1 MSETQGQRPSLWT
14 LFTSTFLISA
24 CTFGGGFVIAGLMK
38 KRFVDAL
45 KWIDDDTM
53 MDYIV
58 IAQSCPGPIAVNTA
72 ILAGLHVR
80 GLAGMLTA
88 VLGTILPP
96 MIILAIVEMAYAA
109 FASSRLVALL
119 LKGMQAGVSA
129 LLLDV
134 VVSLGKRVTDG
145 RDAVDII
152 VMAAAFI
159 AVAFLKVKVLPVILT
174 ALALGILRALLSA
187 RKEQA

>member
-1 MSETQGQRPSLWT
+1 MEDTLEKRPSLGT
-14 LFTSTFLISA
+14 LFMSTFLISA

-38 KRFVDAL
+38 KKFVDTL
-45 KWIDDDTM
+45 KWIDDETM

-80 GLAGMLTA
+80 GLIGMLTA

-96 MIILAIVEMAYAA
+96 MIILAAVEMAYAA
-109 FASSRLVALL
+109 FAASRPLALM

-134 VVSLGKRVTDG
+134 VVSLCKRVTDG
-145 RDAVDII
+145 RDKIDIA

-187 RKEQA
+187 RKERR